1 MGHVCVSSSAL
12 CIGQYRVQ
20 GILQLGLQ
28 TMLLPEL
35 QIRNKS
41 FKMARGDTMII
52 RARVESMV
60 VAYCHYC
67 GYVTAHK
74 RRGNRCEVDSAIRVG
89 KVLVSSKV
97 LRLNYLISKLSFQ
110 LPFEETM
117 LEEDPHTKTTFQR
130 KYLKL

>member
-1 MGHVCVSSSAL
+1 
-12 CIGQYRVQ
+12 
-20 GILQLGLQ
+20 
-28 TMLLPEL
+28 
-35 QIRNKS
+35 
-41 FKMARGDTMII
+41 MAGVIQAMII

-89 KVLVSSKV
+89 KVPVSSKV

-110 LPFEETM
+110 LTSEETM
-117 LEEDPHTKTTFQR
+117 FEENPHTKTTFQR
-130 KYLKL
+130 KKLKL